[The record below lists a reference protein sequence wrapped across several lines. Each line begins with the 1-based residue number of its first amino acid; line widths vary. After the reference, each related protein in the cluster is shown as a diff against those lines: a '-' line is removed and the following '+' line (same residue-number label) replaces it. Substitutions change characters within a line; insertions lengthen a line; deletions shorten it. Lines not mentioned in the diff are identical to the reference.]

1 MSPGPPPCSD
11 GDNNAQCACSTRV
24 LISSETGRLNATNQ
38 PSIKTRVRFR
48 LASWAW
54 ALRCCVDPCAA
65 SSNWHKSLMEFIHYG
80 HQAASTAAATTKRA
94 GNLEIGKPTM
104 DPKGARLA
112 FYARSRIVNS
122 SLPLSLSQSFY
133 LSPSLSFFSCCVFG
147 LGLQL
152 PRHRQTSLGCRFWFL
167 ATLRLAQS
175 EGAKG

>member
-1 MSPGPPPCSD
+1 MD
-11 GDNNAQCACSTRV
+11 TRQQQH
-24 LISSETGRLNATNQ
+24 LQQRQRPQSE
-38 PSIKTRVRFR
+38 
-48 LASWAW
+48 
-54 ALRCCVDPCAA
+54 
-65 SSNWHKSLMEFIHYG
+65 
-80 HQAASTAAATTKRA
+80 RA

-122 SLPLSLSQSFY
+122 SPPLSFYFALSVSLSLSSFA
-133 LSPSLSFFSCCVFG
+133 CCIFG

-152 PRHRQTSLGCRFWFL
+152 RRLRQTSLGCRFWFL